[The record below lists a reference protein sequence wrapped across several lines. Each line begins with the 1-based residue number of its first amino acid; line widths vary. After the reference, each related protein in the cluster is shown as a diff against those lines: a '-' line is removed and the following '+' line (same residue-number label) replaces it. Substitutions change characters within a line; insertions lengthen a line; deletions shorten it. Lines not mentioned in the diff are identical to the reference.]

1 MRFKVCIQMNLMRP
15 ILRLTSLSR
24 MILIWKHTIV
34 KAIFACTAWSAKHLF
49 CWDLKSLSKS
59 FSLTK
64 SVRGNNLNNSP
75 DIKVSLQNWE
85 AVICVLPFLCSFTT
99 SVFFRLRPL
108 RWTSADLWDLNRFV
122 FQEGYVVI
130 GPSQCFLSKT
140 RSLEKQ
146 SCHPNVRNIYN
157 IYNLLPYYWLIGTS
171 KICLSAVLSTFSE
184 SWNSIYTHWPKCH
197 KVGYNITIFNFK
209 LIKGCFYFTTPIR
222 RGWLH

>member
-1 MRFKVCIQMNLMRP
+1 MRFKVVCIQMNLMRP
-15 ILRLTSLSR
+15 YFDSKDYHGWFEFGNTPL
-24 MILIWKHTIV
+24 V
-34 KAIFACTAWSAKHLF
+34 KDIFACTAWSAKHLF

-130 GPSQCFLSKT
+130 GPSQYFLSKT

-146 SCHPNVRNIYN
+146 CCHPNFHNIYN
-157 IYNLLPYYWLIGTS
+157 NYNLLPYYWLIGTS
-171 KICLSAVLSTFSE
+171 KICLSAVLSTFPE
-184 SWNSIYTHWPKCH
+184 SWNSIYRCWIH
-197 KVGYNITIFNFK
+197 K
-209 LIKGCFYFTTPIR
+209 
-222 RGWLH
+222 

>member
-1 MRFKVCIQMNLMRP
+1 M
-15 ILRLTSLSR
+15 LRLTKYTQ
-24 MILIWKHTIV
+24 LIKQLNDNEDLRIFYTQWDSKYVFKWTWWDQYFDSKVYHGWFEFGNTPLV
-34 KAIFACTAWSAKHLF
+34 KDIFACTAWFAKHLF

-130 GPSQCFLSKT
+130 GSSQCFLSKT

-146 SCHPNVRNIYN
+146 CCHPSFHNIYN
-157 IYNLLPYYWLIGTS
+157 SFNIQLTTLLL
-171 KICLSAVLSTFSE
+171 
-184 SWNSIYTHWPKCH
+184 THWH
-197 KVGYNITIFNFK
+197 K
-209 LIKGCFYFTTPIR
+209 
-222 RGWLH
+222 